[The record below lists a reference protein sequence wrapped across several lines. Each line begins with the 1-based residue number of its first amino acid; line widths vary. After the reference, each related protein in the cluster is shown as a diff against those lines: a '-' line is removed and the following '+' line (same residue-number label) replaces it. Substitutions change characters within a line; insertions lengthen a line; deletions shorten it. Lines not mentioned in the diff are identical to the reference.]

1 MDISDTLEPKSDQ
14 LDAIE
19 LVGGPRIF
27 TVDRVTRGS
36 DEQPINIHFTDFP
49 RPWRPS
55 KSMRRVV
62 VACWGPDAS
71 QYAGRRVELYC
82 DPDVVFGGKAVGGTR
97 IRRISHI
104 DKPKSL
110 PLLVARG
117 KSAIFTVNPLP
128 DAPAQDPRITAL
140 KAEWKAAD
148 PARRKEIEEEVAEL
162 TREQP

>member
-27 TVDRVTRGS
+27 TVERVTRGS

-55 KSMRRVV
+55 KSMRRVIA
-62 VACWGPDAS
+62 ACWGPDAS
-71 QYAGRRVELYC
+71 QYTGRRLELYC
-82 DPDVVFGGKAVGGTR
+82 DPEVVFGGKAVGGTR
-97 IRRISHI
+97 IRRISDI

-117 KSAIFTVNPLP
+117 KSATFTVSPLP
-128 DAPAQDPRITAL
+128 DLSPADLLR
-140 KAEWKAAD
+140 AEWKTAT
-148 PARRKEIEEEVAEL
+148 PERRKEIEAEVAEL
-162 TREQP
+162 SKEKS